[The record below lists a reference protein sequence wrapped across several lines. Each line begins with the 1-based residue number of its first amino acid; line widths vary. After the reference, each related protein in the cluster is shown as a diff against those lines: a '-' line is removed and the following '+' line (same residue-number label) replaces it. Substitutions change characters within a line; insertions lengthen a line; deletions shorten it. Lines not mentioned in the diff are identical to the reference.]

1 MRKHSKILVNS
12 PITPSVILDISTRY
26 PHLSG
31 VNQKVFAA
39 LLFLLPCSDFGMA
52 QDVFSDQV
60 QPLFQEHCIRCHGE
74 KGKVKGKVNLLE
86 ITDLKSLQADAELL
100 EEVLDAIEYE
110 EMPPEDEPQPTA
122 TQRIKLAPVLRK
134 LLHEASA
141 DPNTVPQAPIRRMNR
156 FQYSNAVK
164 DLFQLN
170 VQVFT
175 LPEKMLREHGSYFE
189 PATGKMPDQVKVGS
203 RPLGKSQLI
212 EPRLAGVAAFPQDLR
227 AEHGFDN
234 RGDHL
239 SLSPLLLESFLTLSR
254 SILESP
260 DFNEKTVGIWKSFF
274 AVATDPGD
282 DKFLESEIEDRL
294 RTFLTRAF
302 RTPIDEPT
310 LERYKAHVLARIADG
325 TNPDDAMKAAASAA
339 IASPRFLYLYDG
351 ASQKAGEVINDLELA
366 SRLSFFLWGSIP
378 DQELLDAAIDGKL
391 SNEAILTSQLERMLD
406 DEKLKRFCDSFPVQW
421 LQMEHIITAVPDPKT
436 HPEFYFA
443 KYRASMHMMLEPLLL
458 FETVLIENRPVLDL
472 IDPDFSYRSDLLK
485 SWYATGKRGSKT
497 PPTTIPFDRVA
508 LTDRR
513 EGGVI
518 TNAAVMTMT
527 SNATRTQPITRGAW
541 LTSVIFNDPPEPPP
555 ADIPPLPEKPDSG
568 QENMTLRERLD
579 AHRKHESC
587 KGCHAK
593 IDPFGFA
600 LENYGPTGIWRDEYE
615 NGRKVDSSG
624 VLFRKHKF
632 DNPVAFKDAIIEEKE
647 LFVRALTEHLLS
659 FALGR
664 EIAPADAAAVE
675 KIVSQ
680 SSSEDFAF
688 HAILHEL
695 VKSRPFLA
703 KSNPV
708 SSTE

>member
-1 MRKHSKILVNS
+1 
-12 PITPSVILDISTRY
+12 
-26 PHLSG
+26 
-31 VNQKVFAA
+31 
-39 LLFLLPCSDFGMA
+39 
-52 QDVFSDQV
+52 
-60 QPLFQEHCIRCHGE
+60 
-74 KGKVKGKVNLLE
+74 
-86 ITDLKSLQADAELL
+86 
-100 EEVLDAIEYE
+100 
-110 EMPPEDEPQPTA
+110 
-122 TQRIKLAPVLRK
+122 
-134 LLHEASA
+134 
-141 DPNTVPQAPIRRMNR
+141 
-156 FQYSNAVK
+156 
-164 DLFQLN
+164 
-170 VQVFT
+170 
-175 LPEKMLREHGSYFE
+175 
-189 PATGKMPDQVKVGS
+189 
-203 RPLGKSQLI
+203 
-212 EPRLAGVAAFPQDLR
+212 
-227 AEHGFDN
+227 
-234 RGDHL
+234 
-239 SLSPLLLESFLTLSR
+239 
-254 SILESP
+254 
-260 DFNEKTVGIWKSFF
+260 
-274 AVATDPGD
+274 
-282 DKFLESEIEDRL
+282 
-294 RTFLTRAF
+294 
-302 RTPIDEPT
+302 
-310 LERYKAHVLARIADG
+310 
-325 TNPDDAMKAAASAA
+325 
-339 IASPRFLYLYDG
+339 
-351 ASQKAGEVINDLELA
+351 
-366 SRLSFFLWGSIP
+366 
-378 DQELLDAAIDGKL
+378 
-391 SNEAILTSQLERMLD
+391 
-406 DEKLKRFCDSFPVQW
+406 
-421 LQMEHIITAVPDPKT
+421 MEHIITAVPDPKA

-485 SWYATGKRGSKT
+485 SWYTSGKRGSKT

-555 ADIPPLPEKPDSG
+555 ADIPPLPEMPDSG

-579 AHRKHESC
+579 AHREHESC

>member
-1 MRKHSKILVNS
+1 
-12 PITPSVILDISTRY
+12 
-26 PHLSG
+26 
-31 VNQKVFAA
+31 
-39 LLFLLPCSDFGMA
+39 MA
-52 QDVFSDQV
+52 NDVFSDQI

-74 KGKVKGKVNLLE
+74 NGKVKGKVNLLE
-86 ITDLKSLQADAELL
+86 ITDLNSLQADPDLI

-110 EMPPEDEPQPTA
+110 EMPPEDEPQPSVD
-122 TQRIKLAPVLRK
+122 QRTELVPALRK
-134 LLHEASA
+134 LLHEAST
-141 DPNTVPQAPIRRMNR
+141 DPNAIPQAPIRRMNR
-156 FQYSNAVK
+156 FQYSNAVQ
-164 DLFQLN
+164 DLFQLK

-175 LPEKMLREHGSYFE
+175 LPEKMLREHGNYFQ

-260 DFNEKTVGIWKSFF
+260 DFNEKTVGIWKNFF
-274 AVATDPGD
+274 ALAPDSEKGTPA
-282 DKFLESEIEDRL
+282 EIENRL
-294 RTFLTRAF
+294 RHFLTRAF

-310 LERYKAHVLARIADG
+310 LGRYKAHVLAQIADG
-325 TNPDDAMKAAASAA
+325 ASPSDAMKAAASAA

-351 ASQKAGEVINDLELA
+351 ASQKAGEPINDLELA

-378 DQELLDAAIDGKL
+378 DQELLDVAIGGKL
-391 SNEAILTSQLERMLD
+391 SDEANLTIQLERMLD
-406 DEKLKRFCDSFPVQW
+406 DRKLKRFCDSFPVQW

-458 FETVLIENRPVLDL
+458 FETVLIENRSVIEL
-472 IDPDFSYRSDLLK
+472 IDPEFSYRSDLLK
-485 SWYATGKRGSKT
+485 SWYREGKRGNKT
-497 PPTTIPFDRVA
+497 PPTSIPFDRVA

-513 EGGVI
+513 EGGII

-541 LTSVIFNDPPEPPP
+541 LTTVIFNDPPEPPP
-555 ADIPPLPEKPDSG
+555 ADVPPLPEKLEAG
-568 QENMTLRERLD
+568 QEELTLRERLD
-579 AHRKHESC
+579 AHREHESC

-632 DNPVAFKDAIIEEKE
+632 DNPVAFKDAILEEKE
-647 LFVRALTEHLLS
+647 LFIRALTEHLLS

-664 EIAPADAAAVE
+664 EISPADAAAVG

-680 SSSEDFAF
+680 SSAEEFAF
-688 HAILHEL
+688 QTLLHEI

-708 SSTE
+708 SSSK